1 MQIKSSKFLNIF
13 LAISLMLFPFENIY
27 SMQSTNYIIDKDSI
41 NFGGSEEST
50 SASYKLSDTMGEIG
64 TGESEEKCSSM
75 SFDGMNDY
83 INCGN
88 DSSLDITGPITLEA
102 WIKPSVGTGQQGII
116 GTYGFDNAYSLYLR
130 HSAGGDIGFQ
140 YTTSAGTRYYLMKG
154 TLDYGAWNHV
164 VGTWDGSTMKIYI
177 NNALF
182 TGQSS
187 TATTRLFEG
196 VKIGYTEHIASPVYY
211 NGLIEDVR
219 IYSRALSADEVSDL
233 YNGNQVDDTGLV
245 GYWSFDEAALGTDL
259 VTNGDFE
266 SGFTDGLASGWSKA
280 GTETFSQETS
290 IARNSSAQRILST
303 NNAEIYQAIPI
314 VAGKPYRFTS
324 WVYVAS
330 ALNYNPR
337 MYLVTDNVTIASGD
351 KSLVGEWQK
360 IEADYTPVN
369 SGNLTFYVGMLAS
382 GATGDYIVDDV
393 SVKEI
398 REEDKSSNTNDGTIS
413 GATFSSDTPDATCSI
428 LNAGYRQD
436 DTFISTISISSP
448 DDVILGPS
456 FGGILGGTGTGSAD
470 WTVTTDDP
478 AGYQVSIKAT
488 TTPALIFSAYSFA
501 DYMPGA
507 GTPDYDWTVTSS
519 ASEFGYSVE
528 GTHTVSKFLDNGTA
542 CDTGSGNVTDKC
554 WLGFS
559 TSDESV
565 ATSSSPNDPT
575 GTATTIKFRAEA
587 GNQRMQQ
594 DGTYVATIVVT
605 AVAL

>member
-1 MQIKSSKFLNIF
+1 
-13 LAISLMLFPFENIY
+13 
-27 SMQSTNYIIDKDSI
+27 MQSTNYIIDKDSI
-41 NFGGSEEST
+41 NFGGTEEST

-64 TGESEEKCSSM
+64 TGESEEKCASM
-75 SFDGMNDY
+75 SFDGTDDYVGIGSNSMISQTEGTISLWFKVNEIDKDQILIISGENSADGESNKDKIFMMVRSSDNKIDSGWQTASEPDKAPSNDPVVTNRWY
-83 INCGN
+83 NATLIWSL
-88 DSSLDITGPITLEA
+88 SSNM
-102 WIKPSVGTGQQGII
+102 VR
-116 GTYGFDNAYSLYLR
+116 LYVNGAIQ
-130 HSAGGDIGFQ
+130 SGGDVL
-140 YTTSAGTRYYLMKG
+140 TSDNK
-154 TLDYGAWNHV
+154 N
-164 VGTWDGSTMKIYI
+164 TWVDALVLGRAMPAAINDNFLDGS
-177 NNALF
+177 
-182 TGQSS
+182 
-187 TATTRLFEG
+187 
-196 VKIGYTEHIASPVYY
+196 VD
-211 NGLIEDVR
+211 DVR
-219 IYSRALSADEVSDL
+219 IYNRALSADEVTDL

-245 GYWSFDEAALGTDL
+245 GYWGFDGAALGTDS

-266 SGFTDGLASGWSKA
+266 SGFTDGLASGWSKT
-280 GTETFSQETS
+280 GTGTFSQETS

-303 NNAEIYQAIPI
+303 NNAEIYQSIRI

-324 WVYVAS
+324 WVYVVS

-369 SGNLTFYVGMLAS
+369 SGNLIFYVGMLTS
-382 GATGDYIVDDV
+382 GGTGEYVVDDV

-398 REEDKSSNTNDGTIS
+398 GIEDQSSNTNDGTIY
-413 GATFSSDTPDATCSI
+413 GATFTTDTPSATCSI

-456 FGGILGGTGTGSAD
+456 FGGILGGIGTGSAD

-507 GTPDYDWTVTSS
+507 GIPDYDWTVTSS

-528 GTHTVSKFLDNGTA
+528 GTNTVSKFLDNGTS
-542 CDTGSGNVTDKC
+542 CDTGSGNASDKC

-565 ATSSSPNDPT
+565 ATSSSSNDPS

-587 GNQRMQQ
+587 GSQRMQQ
-594 DGTYVATIVVT
+594 DGTYIATVVVT
-605 AVAL
+605 AVSL